1 MLFLA
6 AKAAAGALAGVRL
19 VTAGAR
25 AEREVQHLK
34 QKLDRRLFPAGA
46 KENEII
52 MKKSTF
58 GAMVVGLAAATG
70 ALAAGAIYLYRR
82 EKELDEYEKLLFSDE
97 FNDSVPDENNADAP
111 EAEEDEPEVEV
122 EISLQ
127 PADHEEAP
135 AAEENAKEE
144 TAEPEAE
151 KPGAEQG

>member
-1 MLFLA
+1 MLNA
-6 AKAAAGALAGVRL
+6 IAKAASGAVTGVRL

-25 AEREVQHLK
+25 AERRLQSFK
-34 QKLDRRLFPAGA
+34 YKLSRRLYPARV
-46 KENEII
+46 KENEIV

-97 FNDSVPDENNADAP
+97 FNDSVP
-111 EAEEDEPEVEV
+111 AEDKAETEEETEPEVEV

-127 PADHEEAP
+127 PADQEEKPVEAEAEEVSAEDAP
-135 AAEENAKEE
+135 AQ
-144 TAEPEAE
+144 E
-151 KPGAEQG
+151 KPKD

>member
-6 AKAAAGALAGVRL
+6 AKAAAGALAGARL

-25 AEREVQHLK
+25 AERKVQKIK
-34 QKLDRRLFPAGA
+34 QQLDRRLYPARA

-97 FNDSVPDENNADAP
+97 FNDSVPEENKDEEN
-111 EAEEDEPEVEV
+111 EPEVEV

-127 PADHEEAP
+127 PAEDEEKPVDTAEAP
-135 AAEENAKEE
+135 KAEEPAEE
-144 TAEPEAE
+144 E
-151 KPGAEQG
+151 KPESEQA

>member
-6 AKAAAGALAGVRL
+6 AKAAAGAVAGARL
-19 VTAGAR
+19 VKAGAR
-25 AEREVQHLK
+25 AERAVQTMKNNLG
-34 QKLDRRLFPAGA
+34 RRLIPVKE

-97 FNDSVPDENNADAP
+97 FNDSVPEEKP
-111 EAEEDEPEVEV
+111 EGKDNEETEEDEPEVEV

-127 PADHEEAP
+127 PADNEEKPVDAEKAP
-135 AAEENAKEE
+135 AEE
-144 TAEPEAE
+144 E
-151 KPGAEQG
+151 KPADSEA

>member
-6 AKAAAGALAGVRL
+6 AKAAAGAVAGARL
-19 VTAGAR
+19 VKAGAR
-25 AEREVQHLK
+25 AERAVQTMKNNLG
-34 QKLDRRLFPAGA
+34 RRLIPVKE

-97 FNDSVPDENNADAP
+97 FNDSVPEEKP
-111 EAEEDEPEVEV
+111 EGKDNEETEDDEPEVEV

-127 PADHEEAP
+127 PADNEEKPVDAEKAP
-135 AAEENAKEE
+135 AEE
-144 TAEPEAE
+144 E
-151 KPGAEQG
+151 KPADSEA

>member
-6 AKAAAGALAGVRL
+6 AKAAAGAVAGARL
-19 VTAGAR
+19 VKAGAR
-25 AEREVQHLK
+25 AERAVQTMKNNLG
-34 QKLDRRLFPAGA
+34 RRLIPVKE

-97 FNDSVPDENNADAP
+97 FNDSVPEEKPEGEEN
-111 EAEEDEPEVEV
+111 AETEDDEPEVEV

-127 PADHEEAP
+127 PAEDEEKPVDAEKAP
-135 AAEENAKEE
+135 AQE
-144 TAEPEAE
+144 E
-151 KPGAEQG
+151 KPADSEA

>member
-6 AKAAAGALAGVRL
+6 AKAAAGAV
-19 VTAGAR
+19 AGAR
-25 AEREVQHLK
+25 LVKAGARVERAVQTMKNNLG
-34 QKLDRRLFPAGA
+34 RRLIPVKE

-97 FNDSVPDENNADAP
+97 FNDSVPEEKPEGEENKETED
-111 EAEEDEPEVEV
+111 DEPEVEV

-127 PADHEEAP
+127 PAEDEEKPVDAEKAP
-135 AAEENAKEE
+135 AQE
-144 TAEPEAE
+144 E
-151 KPGAEQG
+151 KPADSEA

>member
-6 AKAAAGALAGVRL
+6 AKAAAGAV
-19 VTAGAR
+19 AGAR
-25 AEREVQHLK
+25 LVKAGALVERAVQTMKNNLG
-34 QKLDRRLFPAGA
+34 RRLIPVKE

-97 FNDSVPDENNADAP
+97 FNDSVPEEKP
-111 EAEEDEPEVEV
+111 EGKDNEETEDDEPEVEV

-127 PADHEEAP
+127 PADNEEKPVDAEKAP
-135 AAEENAKEE
+135 AEE
-144 TAEPEAE
+144 E
-151 KPGAEQG
+151 KPADSEA

>member
-6 AKAAAGALAGVRL
+6 AKAAAGAV
-19 VTAGAR
+19 AGAR
-25 AEREVQHLK
+25 LVKAGARVERAVQTMKNNLG
-34 QKLDRRLFPAGA
+34 RRLIPVKE

-97 FNDSVPDENNADAP
+97 FNDSVPEEKP
-111 EAEEDEPEVEV
+111 EGKDNEETEDDEPEVEV

-127 PADHEEAP
+127 PADNEEKPVDAEKAP
-135 AAEENAKEE
+135 AEE
-144 TAEPEAE
+144 E
-151 KPGAEQG
+151 KPADSEA

>member
-6 AKAAAGALAGVRL
+6 AKAAAGALAGARL

-25 AEREVQHLK
+25 AERKVQKIK
-34 QKLDRRLFPAGA
+34 QQLDRRLYPARA

-97 FNDSVPDENNADAP
+97 FNDSVPEESKDEAK
-111 EAEEDEPEVEV
+111 EEEDEPEIEV

-127 PADHEEAP
+127 PAEDEEKLVDTAEAP
-135 AAEENAKEE
+135 KAEEPAEE
-144 TAEPEAE
+144 E
-151 KPGAEQG
+151 KPESEQA

>member
-6 AKAAAGALAGVRL
+6 AKAAAGAVAGARL
-19 VTAGAR
+19 VKAGAR
-25 AEREVQHLK
+25 AERAVQTMKNNLG
-34 QKLDRRLFPAGA
+34 RRLIPVKE

-97 FNDSVPDENNADAP
+97 FNDSVPEEKPEGEEHKETEDE
-111 EAEEDEPEVEV
+111 EPEVEV

-127 PADHEEAP
+127 PAEDKEKPVDAEKAP
-135 AAEENAKEE
+135 AQE
-144 TAEPEAE
+144 E
-151 KPGAEQG
+151 KPADSEA

>member
-6 AKAAAGALAGVRL
+6 AKAAAGAVAGARL
-19 VTAGAR
+19 VKAGAR
-25 AEREVQHLK
+25 AERAVQTMKNNLG
-34 QKLDRRLFPAGA
+34 RRLIPVKE

-97 FNDSVPDENNADAP
+97 FNDSVPAEDKA
-111 EAEEDEPEVEV
+111 EAEEETEPEVEV

-127 PADHEEAP
+127 PADQEEKPVEAEAEEVSAEDAP
-135 AAEENAKEE
+135 AQ
-144 TAEPEAE
+144 E
-151 KPGAEQG
+151 KPED

>member
-6 AKAAAGALAGVRL
+6 AKAAVGAVAGARL
-19 VTAGAR
+19 VKAGAR
-25 AEREVQHLK
+25 AERAVQTMKNNLG
-34 QKLDRRLFPAGA
+34 RRLIPVKE

-97 FNDSVPDENNADAP
+97 FNDSVPEEKP
-111 EAEEDEPEVEV
+111 EGKDNEETEDDEPEVEV

-127 PADHEEAP
+127 PADSEEKPVDAEKAP
-135 AAEENAKEE
+135 AEE
-144 TAEPEAE
+144 E
-151 KPGAEQG
+151 KPADSEA

>member
-1 MLFLA
+1 MLNVI
-6 AKAAAGALAGVRL
+6 AKAASGAVTGVRL

-25 AEREVQHLK
+25 AERRLQSLK
-34 QKLDRRLFPAGA
+34 YKLSRRLYPARV
-46 KENEII
+46 KENEIV

-97 FNDSVPDENNADAP
+97 FNDSVPA
-111 EAEEDEPEVEV
+111 EAEEEAEPEVEV

-127 PADHEEAP
+127 PADQEEKPVEAEAEEVSAEDAP
-135 AAEENAKEE
+135 AQ
-144 TAEPEAE
+144 E
-151 KPGAEQG
+151 KPEE

>member
-1 MLFLA
+1 MLHVI
-6 AKAAAGALAGVRL
+6 AKAASGAVTGVRL

-25 AEREVQHLK
+25 AERRLQSFK
-34 QKLDRRLFPAGA
+34 YKLSRRLYPARV
-46 KENEII
+46 KENEIV

-97 FNDSVPDENNADAP
+97 FNDSVPEEKPEGEENKETED
-111 EAEEDEPEVEV
+111 DEPEVEV

-127 PADHEEAP
+127 PAEDEEKPVDAEKAP
-135 AAEENAKEE
+135 AQE
-144 TAEPEAE
+144 E
-151 KPGAEQG
+151 KPADSEA

>member
-6 AKAAAGALAGVRL
+6 AKAAAGAV
-19 VTAGAR
+19 AGAR
-25 AEREVQHLK
+25 LVKAGARVERAVQTMKNNLG
-34 QKLDRRLFPAGA
+34 RRLIPVKE

-97 FNDSVPDENNADAP
+97 FNDSVPEEKPEGEENKETED
-111 EAEEDEPEVEV
+111 DEPEVEV

-127 PADHEEAP
+127 PAEDE
-135 AAEENAKEE
+135 
-144 TAEPEAE
+144 E
-151 KPGAEQG
+151 KPADSEA

>member
-6 AKAAAGALAGVRL
+6 AKAAAGAVAGARL
-19 VTAGAR
+19 VKAGAR
-25 AEREVQHLK
+25 AERAVQTMKNNLG
-34 QKLDRRLFPAGA
+34 RRLIPVKE

-97 FNDSVPDENNADAP
+97 FNDSVPEEKPEGEENKETED
-111 EAEEDEPEVEV
+111 DEPEVEV

-127 PADHEEAP
+127 PADSEEKPVDAEKVP
-135 AAEENAKEE
+135 AEE
-144 TAEPEAE
+144 E
-151 KPGAEQG
+151 KPADSEA

>member
-1 MLFLA
+1 MLHVI
-6 AKAAAGALAGVRL
+6 AKAASGAVTGVRL

-25 AEREVQHLK
+25 AERRLQSFK
-34 QKLDRRLFPAGA
+34 YKLSRRLYPARV
-46 KENEII
+46 KENEIV

-97 FNDSVPDENNADAP
+97 FNDSVPAEDKA
-111 EAEEDEPEVEV
+111 EAEVEV

-127 PADHEEAP
+127 PADQEEKPAEAEAEEVSAEDAP
-135 AAEENAKEE
+135 AQ
-144 TAEPEAE
+144 E
-151 KPGAEQG
+151 KPED

>member
-6 AKAAAGALAGVRL
+6 AKAAAGAVAGARL
-19 VTAGAR
+19 VKAGAR
-25 AEREVQHLK
+25 AERAVQTMKNNLG
-34 QKLDRRLFPAGA
+34 RRLIPVKE

-97 FNDSVPDENNADAP
+97 FNDSVPEEKPEGEENKETED
-111 EAEEDEPEVEV
+111 DEPEVEV

-127 PADHEEAP
+127 PAEDEEKPVDAEKAP
-135 AAEENAKEE
+135 AQE
-144 TAEPEAE
+144 E
-151 KPGAEQG
+151 KPADSEA